1 MVTPDNTRY
10 EQDVTPGLVRQ
21 LHETLALESVVYRN
35 RTDVDYGELV
45 KVPELIASQCDEGYV
60 LGLPFGRHLR
70 IFYEFDDIEAMR
82 KQFPELL
89 NEIGEIAIKNTG
101 ARVMLLEFNDF
112 PRRHHQEHIFVGAQF
127 GDSLEVAL
135 MRCRDVREQEIPDP
149 PSGIEV
155 RPAKAADVDLLAGL
169 EERVMEDL
177 ALAPPLP
184 ANFLKDA
191 RWTGIAEIDGQ
202 PAGYLRLL
210 DADKRGMLAD
220 QFVVDADLDGSAIS
234 AALLHAAFLHGRGD
248 NRRALTLP
256 VSQAAVSDPNLAQYG
271 FKHAGD
277 SLRYDR
283 TADPTEVEADR
294 MAKVGTRVKVGKIWG
309 QF

>member
-127 GDSLEVAL
+127 GDSLEVAA

-149 PSGIEV
+149 PAGIEV
-155 RPAKAADVDLLAGL
+155 RPAKAADIDLLAGL

-184 ANFLKDA
+184 ARFLKDA
-191 RWTGIAEIDGQ
+191 RWTGIAEIEGQ
-202 PAGYLRLL
+202 PVGYLRLL
-210 DADKRGMLAD
+210 NADKRGMLAD

-234 AALLHAAFLHGRGD
+234 AALLHAAFLHGRED

-256 VSQAAVSDPNLAQYG
+256 VSQTAVGDPTLAQYG